1 MHEFESVSDLQANAM
16 SLTMDILI
24 YICGVH
30 VYLCVYVR
38 LGLYV

>member
-24 YICGVH
+24 YIYGTINIISQIPIDF
-30 VYLCVYVR
+30 R
-38 LGLYV
+38 W